1 MLESIRASIAVPRLP
16 SRALL
21 SVGTVASFG
30 WLLAHDL
37 IHPVAIYLFELYLS
51 F

>member
-1 MLESIRASIAVPRLP
+1 MLQSIRRSLAVPQVP
-16 SRALL
+16 SLALATTA
-21 SVGTVASFG
+21 SVASFG

-37 IHPVAIYLFELYLS
+37 IAPIFVYLLELYLA